1 MFHFGMIPT
10 INKPRRV
17 TRETVSANDYIIT
30 NSIMHTG
37 FKSGVIKTNI
47 SNHFPIFFCYKYIVE
62 KDDAKKEFMYKRR
75 LSDQSIG
82 TFKIRLRDINWIKV
96 KRSRNQ

>member
-1 MFHFGMIPT
+1 MIPT

-17 TRETVSANDYIIT
+17 TRDTVRANDDIIT

-47 SNHFPIFFCYKYIVE
+47 SNHFPIFFCSKYIAE
-62 KDDAKKEFMYKRR
+62 KDDAMKEFMYKRR
-75 LSDQSIG
+75 FSDQSIG
-82 TFKIRLRDINWIKV
+82 AFKIRLRDINWSKV